1 MTQRT
6 MLILAATLSV
16 FALVLI
22 GGLATRLAV
31 QTAVAPTPAADVT
44 VDPPTAQ
51 AGLDPTAVQALV
63 AQRDQSYQQSIR
75 EANERLQQANAQ
87 LDQSYEKQRMLAAQL
102 NQAYQQQRAAQQAAP
117 AQDQPQVRVQAPPQP
132 TAAPEPTPVP
142 APTAPPAPT
151 YPISPD
157 MAATIALNAVPGAT
171 LTRQPELVD
180 FQGAVAYEVILDRGA
195 VYVDATSG
203 QVLYNGA
210 ATTASSGG
218 HGGEHEGGEH
228 EGSEHEG
235 GGHDD

>member
-1 MTQRT
+1 
-6 MLILAATLSV
+6 MLVLAATISV
-16 FALVLI
+16 FAFVLM

-31 QTAVAPTPAADVT
+31 QTGADPTPVATAVA

-51 AGLDPTAVQALV
+51 VGLDPTTVQALV
-63 AQRDQSYQQSIR
+63 AQRDQSYQQLLH

-102 NQAYQQQRAAQQAAP
+102 NRAYQQQTAAQQAALARP
-117 AQDQPQVRVQAPPQP
+117 RAQSQPQVRAQAAPQP
-132 TAAPEPTPVP
+132 TAAPEPTAVP

-180 FQGAVAYEVILDRGA
+180 FQGAVAYEVSLDRGM
-195 VYVDATSG
+195 VYVDANSG

-228 EGSEHEG
+228 EGGGHDG

>member
-16 FALVLI
+16 FGLVLV

-31 QTAVAPTPAADVT
+31 QTAAAPQPTATAAPTDL
-44 VDPPTAQ
+44 PTAQ
-51 AGLDPTAVQALV
+51 VGLDPTAVQALI
-63 AQRDQSYQQSIR
+63 AQRDQSYQQVIH
-75 EANERLQQANAQ
+75 EANERLQQTKAQ

-102 NQAYQQQRAAQQAAP
+102 NQAYKQQTVAQQAPP
-117 AQDQPQVRVQAPPQP
+117 ARPRAQPHLQVQVQAPPQP

-151 YPISPD
+151 YAISPD
-157 MAATIALNAVPGAT
+157 MAAAIALGAVPGAT

-180 FQGAVAYEVILDRGA
+180 FQGTVAYEVVLDRGN
-195 VYVDATSG
+195 VYVDANSG

-218 HGGEHEGGEH
+218 HGGEHDGGEH
-228 EGSEHEG
+228 DS